1 MANRIHIRG
10 AQLVTMDATLGDF
23 PAADI
28 LIEDGAILAV
38 GPSLDGGGAE
48 AIDGAGMIALPGI
61 IDAHTCLWQT
71 VLRGYVPDLWP
82 GAYYSKFLPLRSRF
96 TAEDNFN
103 AAWIG
108 GFEMLSYGTTTV
120 VDYCHDIRSPA
131 FAPASLAALK
141 ETGIR
146 HLFTYSFM
154 PPTPDEFARPE
165 DRLADGRRVYDEFH
179 DPKSLTTIGFG
190 VESIG
195 APGLE
200 AQLAFARDLKAPS
213 CIHVNETG
221 TIDKLAAQG
230 LLGPDLLVIHGN
242 LISNPELERMAGAG
256 MPLCFTP
263 TADTQGT
270 PADVVRRAIERGVD
284 VVFGCDIPCT
294 VASDTLGQLR
304 VMFNVQGY
312 LDGAMERSFSTVL
325 GRRPPVRPGLPLLDA
340 APADRDR
347 DHHRGARAGPRRS
360 HRLADA
366 RQARRHRA
374 RPQRP
379 VRRFRGRRRLRP
391 RPAADQ
397 PARHRHG
404 AGRRQGPH
412 EGGCAA
418 GLRRTAS
425 RGDDR
430 RLAQAHPGVTVPVL
444 YLLCGKIGAG
454 KSTLARQLAARP
466 ATILIS
472 EDHWTSTLFA
482 DQLKTIEDY
491 GRLSARLRAAMAPHI
506 VDILRQGLSVV
517 LDFPAN
523 TVRQRAWMRS
533 LIEQTGM
540 PHELHHLDVPDAICK
555 QRLRQRNAGGEH
567 QFQVSDEEF
576 EQFTAHFVPPA
587 ADEGFNV
594 IVHRP

>member
-23 PAADI
+23 PAGDI

-71 VLRGYVPDLWP
+71 VLRGCVPDLWP

-146 HLFTYSFM
+146 HLFQYSFM
-154 PPTPDEFARPE
+154 PVEPNEFARPE
-165 DRLADGRRVYDEFH
+165 DRLADGGRVHDQFH
-179 DPKSLTTIGFG
+179 DPKGLTAIGFG
-190 VESIG
+190 IDSFG

-200 AQLAFARDLKAPS
+200 QQLAFARERKAPS
-213 CIHVNETG
+213 CIHVNDAG
-221 TIDKLAAQG
+221 TIDKLAAAG

-242 LISNPELERMAGAG
+242 LISNAELERMAGAG

-284 VVFGCDIPCT
+284 VVFGCDIPCA

-325 GRRPPVRPGLPLLDA
+325 GRRPPVRPGLPLLTPRRLIETATITAARVLGLGDRIGSLTPGKRADIVLVRKGPFGDSVLDDA
-340 APADRDR
+340 CAHVLLQTSPRDIDTVLVDGKVR
-347 DHHRGARAGPRRS
+347 TRAGV
-360 HRLADA
+360 LQGFDA
-366 RQARRHRA
+366 QRA
-374 RPQRP
+374 AAMVAQS
-379 VRRFRGRRRLRP
+379 RRR
-391 RPAADQ
+391 
-397 PARHRHG
+397 
-404 AGRRQGPH
+404 
-412 EGGCAA
+412 
-418 GLRRTAS
+418 
-425 RGDDR
+425 
-430 RLAQAHPGVTVPVL
+430 
-444 YLLCGKIGAG
+444 
-454 KSTLARQLAARP
+454 
-466 ATILIS
+466 IL
-472 EDHWTSTLFA
+472 
-482 DQLKTIEDY
+482 
-491 GRLSARLRAAMAPHI
+491 G
-506 VDILRQGLSVV
+506 
-517 LDFPAN
+517 
-523 TVRQRAWMRS
+523 
-533 LIEQTGM
+533 
-540 PHELHHLDVPDAICK
+540 
-555 QRLRQRNAGGEH
+555 
-567 QFQVSDEEF
+567 
-576 EQFTAHFVPPA
+576 
-587 ADEGFNV
+587 
-594 IVHRP
+594 